1 MGKQASFMYILTQ
14 LAKMLFLATFFPMSD
29 TEPDTDLDIPHTF
42 NFLNDFLRA
51 TVDMADLIGIY
62 LVMSRVSGKGSVK
75 VLVAGLGWAFAELLL
90 TRLVFLWVGAR
101 GVEFDWRYIQKS
113 FEANISLL
121 HFITVATL
129 VWMWTK
135 RNSTHSGGVTGVL
148 SLVLAIAC
156 YKGVIL
162 GAASSMMQ
170 LGSWATLLQDALVS
184 CCLGLVS
191 LQLYLGVTSL
201 DKY

>member
-1 MGKQASFMYILTQ
+1 
-14 LAKMLFLATFFPMSD
+14 MLFLATFFPMSD
-29 TEPDTDLDIPHTF
+29 MEEPEETGEHKFD
-42 NFLNDFLRA
+42 FLTDFLRA
-51 TVDMADLIGIY
+51 TVDIADLVGIY
-62 LVMSRVSGKGSVK
+62 LVMSRVAGKGSVK
-75 VLVAGLGWAFAELLL
+75 VLIAGLGWAFAELVL

-121 HFITVATL
+121 HFITLAAL
-129 VWMWTK
+129 VMMWTK

>member
-1 MGKQASFMYILTQ
+1 
-14 LAKMLFLATFFPMSD
+14 MLFLATFFPMSD

-113 FEANISLL
+113 LEANISLL
-121 HFITVATL
+121 HFITIATL

-135 RNSTHSGGVTGVL
+135 RSSSQSGGVQGVL
-148 SLVLAIAC
+148 SLVLAAAC
-156 YKGVIL
+156 YKSVLL
-162 GAASSMMQ
+162 GLASS
-170 LGSWATLLQDALVS
+170 T
-184 CCLGLVS
+184 
-191 LQLYLGVTSL
+191 
-201 DKY
+201 

>member
-1 MGKQASFMYILTQ
+1 
-14 LAKMLFLATFFPMSD
+14 MLFLATFFPMSD
-29 TEPDTDLDIPHTF
+29 LEPEEGEGDHMAQPAHM
-42 NFLNDFLRA
+42 FLRA

-62 LVMSRVSGKGSVK
+62 LIMSRVSGKGAVK
-75 VLVAGLGWAFAELLL
+75 VLVAGLGWAFAELVL

-113 FEANISLL
+113 FDANISLL
-121 HFITVATL
+121 HFITLATL

-135 RNSTHSGGVTGVL
+135 RNSQHGAGVTGVL
-148 SLVLAIAC
+148 SLVLGLAC
-156 YKGVIL
+156 YKGLLVS
-162 GAASSMMQ
+162 GAASFMQ
-170 LGSWATLLQDALVS
+170 LGSWATLLQDAVVS
-184 CCLGLVS
+184 ICLGLVS

>member
-1 MGKQASFMYILTQ
+1 
-14 LAKMLFLATFFPMSD
+14 MLFLATFFPMSD

-90 TRLVFLWVGAR
+90 TRLVCLWVGAR

-121 HFITVATL
+121 HFISLSTL

-135 RNSTHSGGVTGVL
+135 RQSGQSQGGLTTVL
-148 SLVLAIAC
+148 SLVLAITC

-162 GAASSMMQ
+162 GGAAHVMQ
-170 LGSWATLLQDALVS
+170 LGSWATLLQDGFVS

-191 LQLYLGVTSL
+191 LQLYLGVTSQ

>member
-1 MGKQASFMYILTQ
+1 
-14 LAKMLFLATFFPMSD
+14 MLFLATFFPMSD
-29 TEPDTDLDIPHTF
+29 LEPEEGEGDHMAQPAHM
-42 NFLNDFLRA
+42 FLRA

-62 LVMSRVSGKGSVK
+62 LIMSRLSGKGAVK
-75 VLVAGLGWAFAELLL
+75 VLVAGLGWAFAELVL

-113 FEANISLL
+113 FEANISLV
-121 HFITVATL
+121 HFITIATL
-129 VWMWTK
+129 VWLWGK
-135 RNSTHSGGVTGVL
+135 RNSTSGAGLTGVL
-148 SLVLAIAC
+148 VLVLAVAC

-162 GAASSMMQ
+162 GAASSVMQ

-191 LQLYLGVTSL
+191 LQLYLGVTSQ

>member
-1 MGKQASFMYILTQ
+1 
-14 LAKMLFLATFFPMSD
+14 MLFLATFFPMSD
-29 TEPDTDLDIPHTF
+29 LEPEEGEGDHMAQPAHM
-42 NFLNDFLRA
+42 FLRA
-51 TVDMADLIGIY
+51 TVDIADLIGIY
-62 LVMSRVSGKGSVK
+62 LIMSRVSGKGSVK
-75 VLVAGLGWAFAELLL
+75 VLIAGLGWAFAELVL

-121 HFITVATL
+121 HFITIATL

-135 RNSTHSGGVTGVL
+135 RSSTHSGGVTGVL
-148 SLVLAIAC
+148 SLVLAVAC

-162 GAASSMMQ
+162 GAASSVMQ

-191 LQLYLGVTSL
+191 LQLYLGVTSQ

>member
-1 MGKQASFMYILTQ
+1 
-14 LAKMLFLATFFPMSD
+14 MLFLATFFPMSD
-29 TEPDTDLDIPHTF
+29 EEEEGDHKFD
-42 NFLNDFLRA
+42 FLNDFLRA
-51 TVDMADLIGIY
+51 TVDMADLVGIY

-75 VLVAGLGWAFAELLL
+75 VLIAGLGWAFAELVL

-121 HFITVATL
+121 HFITLAAL
-129 VWMWTK
+129 VMMWSK
-135 RNSTHSGGVTGVL
+135 RNAAHSAGVTGVL
-148 SLVLAIAC
+148 SLVLAVAC

-162 GAASSMMQ
+162 GAASSVMQ

-191 LQLYLGVTSL
+191 LQLYLGVTSQ
-201 DKY
+201 

>member
-1 MGKQASFMYILTQ
+1 
-14 LAKMLFLATFFPMSD
+14 MLFLATFFPMSELEEEEGGHKFD
-29 TEPDTDLDIPHTF
+29 FF
-42 NFLNDFLRA
+42 NAFLRA
-51 TVDMADLIGIY
+51 TVDMADLVGIY

-75 VLVAGLGWAFAELLL
+75 VLIAGLGWAFAELDL

-121 HFITVATL
+121 HFITIATL
-129 VWMWTK
+129 VCILDELFEPYFALVDKVWMWTK
-135 RNSTHSGGVTGVL
+135 RSSTHSGGVTGVL
-148 SLVLAIAC
+148 SLVLAVAC

-162 GAASSMMQ
+162 GAATSVMQ

-191 LQLYLGVTSL
+191 LQLYLGVTSQ

>member
-1 MGKQASFMYILTQ
+1 
-14 LAKMLFLATFFPMSD
+14 MLFLATFFPMSD
-29 TEPDTDLDIPHTF
+29 LEPEEGEGDHMAQPAHM
-42 NFLNDFLRA
+42 FLRA

-62 LVMSRVSGKGSVK
+62 LIMSRVSGKGAVK
-75 VLVAGLGWAFAELLL
+75 VLVAGLGWAFAELVL

-113 FEANISLL
+113 FDANISLL
-121 HFITVATL
+121 HFITLATL
-129 VWMWTK
+129 VWLWTK
-135 RNSTHSGGVTGVL
+135 RSSTHSGGVTGVL

-156 YKGVIL
+156 YKGVIR
-162 GAASSMMQ
+162 GAASSVMQ

-191 LQLYLGVTSL
+191 LQLYLGVTSQ
-201 DKY
+201 DKYRGVHSVDSDNAK